1 MAALPSGEAWKQ
13 GNEEDMSTIWD
24 CFCPNCREGGAI
36 TTMLPTKVPLFRE
49 IIIMNLTCDACGF
62 RNAEVTFGGEIQ
74 EKGERL
80 TLTVVS
86 AADLDRQ
93 VIKSDSASLFIPC
106 LDFEIPPGTQRGTI
120 TTLEG
125 VLKRAAENLEV
136 LQPERL
142 RIGDVDNFHRCRV
155 VIEKLLRLAGDPSAE
170 GDEKDP
176 IFPFDLVMD
185 DTAGNSFVE
194 NPLAPKPDPYLKSV
208 KYYRTPRQDMALG
221 LQPSAKAVESG
232 TIDDNNPE
240 HKNVANASKGSHS
253 IQTMSRDDNEDIRIG
268 RQEAI
273 KFETT
278 CSNCHRPAETD
289 MCVTDIPHF
298 KEVIIMSMVCE
309 QCGFKSNEIKGGGA
323 IPKFGTR
330 ITLTI
335 RGPEDLGREVLKSDT
350 AGIAIPE
357 LELELQ
363 EGGLDGVYSTVE
375 GLLKKM
381 KDRLESANPFGSGDS
396 AKKQHL
402 TNDGGDFSSPSPNSV
417 RYMDFLGKL
426 NDMGEGLF
434 FPFTLIISDPLS
446 NSFVGPI
453 PSDAI
458 ALSLQAEKEE
468 SGKCYDDYEDPGMDL
483 EEYERSHLQNEDLGL
498 NDMKTENYQAEGEGE
513 NYGTDAMEELPD
525 RLRRLDVRG
534 PDHPHEV
541 GKAPVE
547 GDNTVM
553 GLGSSNFAVPGMAK
567 RGRVGAKPLPLLDPS
582 LPVVAANIDIKKM
595 IRDFEYSDE
604 AFIMNEGY
612 DGPRDG
618 LVYKD
623 GAQGLGYY
631 NNLPLHELWK
641 QRTSE

>member
-1 MAALPSGEAWKQ
+1 
-13 GNEEDMSTIWD
+13 
-24 CFCPNCREGGAI
+24 
-36 TTMLPTKVPLFRE
+36 MLPTKVPLFRE
-49 IIIMNLTCDACGF
+49 IIIMNLTCDLCGF

-86 AADLDRQ
+86 PSDLDRQ
-93 VIKSDSASLFIPC
+93 VIKSDSASLFIPS

-125 VLKRAAENLEV
+125 VLKRAAENLQE

-142 RIGDVDNFHRCRV
+142 RVGDVDNFHRCRV

-170 GDEKDP
+170 GDEKLDP
-176 IFPFDLVMD
+176 VFPFDLIMD
-185 DTAGNSFVE
+185 DPAGNSFVE

-208 KYYRTPRQDMALG
+208 KYYRTPRQDMSLG

-232 TIDDNNPE
+232 TIDDDNPE

-253 IQTMSRDDNEDIRIG
+253 IQTMSRDDEDIRIG

-278 CSNCHRPAETD
+278 CSNCYRPAETD

-323 IPKFGTR
+323 IPKFGTK
-330 ITLTI
+330 ITLSI

-357 LELELQ
+357 LQLELQ
-363 EGGLDGVYSTVE
+363 EGGLDGIYTTVE

-381 KDRLESANPFGSGDS
+381 KDRLEMANPFGSGDS

-417 RYMDFLGKL
+417 RYMEFLGKL
-426 NDMGEGLF
+426 NSMSEGEV
-434 FPFTLIISDPLS
+434 FPFTLVISDPLS

-453 PSDAI
+453 PSDAM

-468 SGKCYDDYEDPGMDL
+468 SGKCYEDYEDPGMDV
-483 EEYERSHLQNEDLGL
+483 EEYERSHLQNEELGL
-498 NDMKTENYQAEGEGE
+498 NDMKTENYHDEGEGERE

-534 PDHPHEV
+534 PDHPHQV

-567 RGRVGAKPLPLLDPS
+567 RGRVGAKPIPLLDPN

-595 IRDFEYSDE
+595 IQEFEYSDDL
-604 AFIMNEGY
+604 FIMNEGY

-618 LVYKD
+618 MVYKD

-631 NNLPLHELWK
+631 KNVPLLELWK
-641 QRTSE
+641 QRTSD